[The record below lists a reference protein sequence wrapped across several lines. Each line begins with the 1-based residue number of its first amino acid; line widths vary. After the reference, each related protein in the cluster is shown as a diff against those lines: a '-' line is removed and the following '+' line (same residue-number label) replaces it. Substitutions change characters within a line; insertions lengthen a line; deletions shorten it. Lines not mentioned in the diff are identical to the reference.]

1 MLYETHVYRCTAE
14 RARTRKIPPERGS
27 RLGVAADKREVE
39 CHAKVRSLLF
49 KIFIF
54 YKKRRSGVGRAG
66 IGLPVR
72 E

>member
-1 MLYETHVYRCTAE
+1 MLYQTHAYRCTTE
-14 RARTRKIPPERGS
+14 RAPTHKIPPERGS

-49 KIFIF
+49 KIFICCE
-54 YKKRRSGVGRAG
+54 KRRSGARRTGT
-66 IGLPVR
+66 GLPVR